1 MAITVAQAVFSRHRD
16 PGAAGHLANVLLTL
30 TYQEPMSSGIDCRA
44 LSVGPGLQLA
54 TTYAREVEAS
64 IARVWENVFDWEHL
78 PALHAEYFCDVR
90 LLEEHARGW
99 QVAVTR
105 QPGGPDRRI
114 VIELHVERE
123 RTRYRVRTI
132 EGAGAGTEIW
142 TLLAARGA
150 DRTAVEIRFYLPQKD
165 PQKLAE
171 LGEAYRL
178 AYTRLW
184 DADERMM
191 RRREALSGWT
201 ARPLARP
208 VPLGPI
214 TKLRQRLPLTLE
226 IDGTSFRILAL
237 EDGEIISHSTVCP
250 HWRGPLD
257 DCLPQLGIL
266 RCPWH
271 GYRFDLRTGLSADGR
286 SYRLAP
292 AVRVDVDATTGE
304 AMLRPL

>member
-1 MAITVAQAVFSRHRD
+1 
-16 PGAAGHLANVLLTL
+16 
-30 TYQEPMSSGIDCRA
+30 
-44 LSVGPGLQLA
+44 
-54 TTYAREVEAS
+54 VEAS
-64 IARVWENVFDWEHL
+64 IVRVWENVFDWEHL

-99 QVAVTR
+99 RVAVTR

-114 VIELHVERE
+114 VIELDAERE
-123 RTRYRVRTI
+123 CARYRVRI
-132 EGAGAGTEIW
+132 SEGDGAGTEIW
-142 TLLAARGA
+142 TLLATRDAE
-150 DRTAVEIRFYLPQKD
+150 RTAAEVRFYLPRKD
-165 PQKLAE
+165 LDKLAE

-178 AYTRLW
+178 AYRRLW

-191 RRREALSGWT
+191 RRREALSNWA

-214 TKLRQRLPLTLE
+214 AELRRRLPLTLE
-226 IDGTSFRILAL
+226 IDGTPLRILEL
-237 EDGEIISHSTVCP
+237 DDGKIVAHSTVCP

-266 RCPWH
+266 QCPWH

-286 SYRLAP
+286 RYRLAP
-292 AVRVDVDATTGE
+292 AVRVDVDATTDE
-304 AMLRPL
+304 AMLRSL

>member
-1 MAITVAQAVFSRHRD
+1 MTALPLFAGINRDALGVD
-16 PGAAGHLANVLLTL
+16 PGLHLAA
-30 TYQEPMSSGIDCRA
+30 TYQ
-44 LSVGPGLQLA
+44 
-54 TTYAREVEAS
+54 REVEAS
-64 IARVWENVFDWEHL
+64 VARVWENVFDWEHL
-78 PALHAEYFCDVR
+78 PALHAEHFCDVR

-99 QVAVTR
+99 RVAVTR
-105 QPGGPDRRI
+105 QPGGLDRRI
-114 VIELHVERE
+114 VIELDGERE
-123 RTRYRVRTI
+123 RTRYRVRI
-132 EGAGAGTEIW
+132 IDGAGAGTEIW
-142 TLLAARGA
+142 TLFAARDA
-150 DRTAVEIRFYLPQKD
+150 DRTAVEIRFYLPQTD

-191 RRREALSGWT
+191 QRREALSGWT
-201 ARPLARP
+201 ARPLPRP
-208 VPLGPI
+208 LPLGPI
-214 TKLRQRLPLTLE
+214 AELRQHLPLTLE
-226 IDGTSFRILAL
+226 IDGTSLRILAL
-237 EDGEIISHSTVCP
+237 EDGEIVAHSTVCP

-257 DCLPQLGIL
+257 ACLPQAGIL

-304 AMLRPL
+304 AMLIPL

>member
-1 MAITVAQAVFSRHRD
+1 MTALPLFAGINRDVLGVD
-16 PGAAGHLANVLLTL
+16 PGLHLAA
-30 TYQEPMSSGIDCRA
+30 TYQ
-44 LSVGPGLQLA
+44 
-54 TTYAREVEAS
+54 REVEAS
-64 IARVWENVFDWEHL
+64 VARVWENVFDWEHL
-78 PALHAEYFCDVR
+78 PALHAEHFCDVR

-99 QVAVTR
+99 RVAVTR
-105 QPGGPDRRI
+105 QPGGLDRRI
-114 VIELHVERE
+114 VIELDGERE
-123 RTRYRVRTI
+123 RTRYRVRI
-132 EGAGAGTEIW
+132 IDGAGAGTEIW
-142 TLLAARGA
+142 TLFAARDA
-150 DRTAVEIRFYLPQKD
+150 DRTAVEIRFYLPQTD

-191 RRREALSGWT
+191 QRREALSGWT
-201 ARPLARP
+201 ARPLPRP
-208 VPLGPI
+208 LPLGPI
-214 TKLRQRLPLTLE
+214 AELRQRLPLTLE
-226 IDGTSFRILAL
+226 IDGTSLRILAL
-237 EDGEIISHSTVCP
+237 EDGEIVAHSTVCP

-257 DCLPQLGIL
+257 ACLPQAGIL

-304 AMLRPL
+304 AMLIPL

>member
-1 MAITVAQAVFSRHRD
+1 M
-16 PGAAGHLANVLLTL
+16 
-30 TYQEPMSSGIDCRA
+30 
-44 LSVGPGLQLA
+44 
-54 TTYAREVEAS
+54 
-64 IARVWENVFDWEHL
+64 
-78 PALHAEYFCDVR
+78 
-90 LLEEHARGW
+90 
-99 QVAVTR
+99 
-105 QPGGPDRRI
+105 
-114 VIELHVERE
+114 
-123 RTRYRVRTI
+123 
-132 EGAGAGTEIW
+132 
-142 TLLAARGA
+142 
-150 DRTAVEIRFYLPQKD
+150 
-165 PQKLAE
+165 
-171 LGEAYRL
+171 
-178 AYTRLW
+178 
-184 DADERMM
+184 
-191 RRREALSGWT
+191 
-201 ARPLARP
+201 
-208 VPLGPI
+208 PLGPI